1 MTNKKMY
8 LILVVIVILS
18 GCTSNKTNEELDN
31 SITVSGMDGEIIER
45 SEYISDIIVELYGI
59 DDATTIIL
67 NDTALIGLKIAYD
80 QELTE
85 ETVDV
90 IKSMVIEE
98 DSYINDVR
106 ITNKEKLFGEI
117 NNVVND
123 LLQGKTYDSLVNDIN
138 KIKNK
143 IN

>member
-1 MTNKKMY
+1 MKNKKIY
-8 LILVVIVILS
+8 LVLILMLILG
-18 GCTSNKTNEELDN
+18 GCTPNKLNEESDN
-31 SITVSGMDGEIIER
+31 LVSVGGEDAEIIER
-45 SEYISDIIVELYGI
+45 SEYISDIVVELYGI

-67 NDTALIGLKIAYD
+67 NETALIGLKTSYD

-85 ETVDV
+85 DKVEV

-98 DSYINDVR
+98 DPYITEVR
-106 ITNKEKLFGEI
+106 ITKADKLFSEI
-117 NNVVND
+117 NNIVND
-123 LLQGKTYDSLVNDIN
+123 LLQGKSYDSLVDEIN

>member
-1 MTNKKMY
+1 MKNKKVY
-8 LILVVIVILS
+8 LILLVIVVLS
-18 GCTSNKTNEELDN
+18 GCTSNNVNEELDN
-31 SITVSGMDGEIIER
+31 SVSVGGMDGEIIER
-45 SEYISDIIVELYGI
+45 SEFISDIVVELYGI

-80 QELTE
+80 QELTG
-85 ETVDV
+85 ETIEV

-98 DSYINDVR
+98 DPYITEVI
-106 ITNKEKLFGEI
+106 ITNKDKQFSEI

-123 LLQGKTYDSLVNDIN
+123 LLQGKSYDSLVNDIN

>member
-1 MTNKKMY
+1 MKNKKVY
-8 LILVVIVILS
+8 LILLIIFILS
-18 GCTSNKTNEELDN
+18 GCTSNNVNEELDN
-31 SITVSGMDGEIIER
+31 SVTVGGMDGEIIER
-45 SEYISDIIVELYGI
+45 SEFISDIVVELYGI

-85 ETVDV
+85 ETIGV

-98 DSYINDVR
+98 DPYITEVR
-106 ITNKEKLFGEI
+106 ITNKEKLFSEI

-123 LLQGKTYDSLVNDIN
+123 LLQGKSYDSLVNDIN

>member
-1 MTNKKMY
+1 MKNKKVY
-8 LILVVIVILS
+8 LILLVIFILN
-18 GCTSNKTNEELDN
+18 GCTSNNVNEELDN
-31 SITVSGMDGEIIER
+31 SVTVGGMDGEIIER
-45 SEYISDIIVELYGI
+45 SEFISDIVVELYGI

-80 QELTE
+80 QDLTT
-85 ETVDV
+85 ETIGV

-98 DSYINDVR
+98 DPYITEVR
-106 ITNKEKLFGEI
+106 ITSKEKLFSEI

-123 LLQGKTYDSLVNDIN
+123 LLQGKSYDSLVNDIN